1 MGFELEGVAL
11 VLILGFG
18 GVAEVEV
25 EGTGE
30 SDGDGFSVGNVNVG
44 NISDVDVDADSDGTS
59 EGLFDDDVKVVLYGV
74 TYEIEVGIGETVP
87 EPLDFDLNLGG
98 LRYVV
103 ALEFVP
109 NSWAG
114 ASKSQAVVPFGFG
127 LSADE
132 GDGCV

>member
-1 MGFELEGVAL
+1 MG
-11 VLILGFG
+11 LGE
-18 GVAEVEV
+18 VAEVEL

-30 SDGDGFSVGNVNVG
+30 GEGDGFSVVNVG
-44 NISDVDVDADSDGTS
+44 NISDVDVEADSDGTS
-59 EGLFDDDVKVVLYGV
+59 EGLFDVDVKAVLYGV

-103 ALEFVP
+103 ALELEVVP

-114 ASKSQAVVPFGFG
+114 ASKSQAVLPFGFG
-127 LSADE
+127 LSEDE
-132 GDGCV
+132 GEGCV

>member
-1 MGFELEGVAL
+1 MTGCVAL

-18 GVAEVEV
+18 GVAEVEL

-59 EGLFDDDVKVVLYGV
+59 EGLFDVDVKAVLYGV

-103 ALEFVP
+103 ALELEVIP

-114 ASKSQAVVPFGFG
+114 ASKSQAVPPFGFG
-127 LSADE
+127 LSEDE
-132 GDGCV
+132 GEGCV